1 MRRRVH
7 LVPFT
12 VTIPYERRDKRLA
25 SKLLEERDG
34 ILAWMAE
41 GCLEWQRIGLAP
53 PKAVLDATE
62 EYFQEEDAV
71 GQFLQEECV
80 PRKGAKTPVAEVF
93 DRWRKRAEARGEH
106 AATSRWLVRQLA
118 ARGFWATKG
127 AKGAQVL
134 EGLVLLVDSGTYND
148 A

>member
-1 MRRRVH
+1 MV
-7 LVPFT
+7 
-12 VTIPYERRDKRLA
+12 
-25 SKLLEERDG
+25 
-34 ILAWMAE
+34 E
-41 GCLEWQRIGLAP
+41 GCLEWERIGLAP

-71 GQFLQEECV
+71 GQFLQEECAT
-80 PRKGAKTPVAEVF
+80 RKGAKTPVAEVF

-127 AKGAQVL
+127 AKGVQVL
-134 EGLVLLVDSGTYND
+134 EGLVLLVDSSAYNNT
-148 A
+148 